1 VVNAVSPNP
10 LRQADF
16 ARVLGRV
23 LSRPAVLPTPAFAMR
38 LAFGEMAEELL
49 LAGARVAPG
58 RLKERGFAW
67 RSPELE
73 GALHLELG

>member
-1 VVNAVSPNP
+1 
-10 LRQADF
+10 
-16 ARVLGRV
+16 
-23 LSRPAVLPTPAFAMR
+23 VLPTPAFAMR

-49 LAGARVAPG
+49 LAGARVVPG
-58 RLKERGFAW
+58 RLNERGFVW